1 MIEKV
6 THTTVYNAYIFFD
19 VIKNICTVN
28 KIIKHSVF
36 FECTARIEDFILYIV
51 KISLKEA

>member
-6 THTTVYNAYIFFD
+6 THKTVYNAYIFFD

-36 FECTARIEDFILYIV
+36 FECTSRIEDFILYIV
-51 KISLKEA
+51 KISLKGA